1 MGKSERQ
8 SKVFTDHSGSIH
20 NYIFLKSKNQQES
33 IQLHVWENFNN
44 ILIYIFSDSAI
55 LFIILPLYRT
65 AVDFIIPHFQRLK
78 SNLTID

>member
-44 ILIYIFSDSAI
+44 ILIYIFFRQCHTFYNFASI
-55 LFIILPLYRT
+55 
-65 AVDFIIPHFQRLK
+65 
-78 SNLTID
+78 

>member
-8 SKVFTDHSGSIH
+8 SKVFTDHSSSIH

-44 ILIYIFSDSAI
+44 SLISIFFAI

-65 AVDFIIPHFQRLK
+65 TVDFIIPHFQRLK